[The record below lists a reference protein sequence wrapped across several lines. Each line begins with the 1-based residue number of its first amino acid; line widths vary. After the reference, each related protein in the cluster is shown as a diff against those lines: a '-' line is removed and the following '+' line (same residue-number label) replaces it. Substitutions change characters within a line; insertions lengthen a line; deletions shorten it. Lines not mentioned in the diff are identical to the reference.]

1 MKPTGSSFLQ
11 RRLAADP
18 ALFTV
23 VASLAAFGAYT
34 AMYAFRKP
42 FSAATFSGQEI
53 GGVSLKVLFVVAQ
66 LVGYTLSKF
75 LGIKIVSEAGAGR
88 RIALIAGLIGLAFV
102 PLVLLPQ
109 VPPWAQVVC
118 LFVNGLPLGMIWGLI
133 FGFLEGRR
141 VTEFLGLGMSVSFIF
156 ASGWT
161 KSVGVYLISRW
172 AVPELWMPAMA
183 GLVFVPLLVMC
194 LALLAALPAPN
205 VQDIAERSVRAPM
218 DGPQRRQFLAR
229 NAVSLALLILPYVLL
244 TVYRDL
250 RDTFMADVLKELG
263 VRPDPPFLLELNPW
277 LGSEFWPRWP
287 VCGGFAIIGRP
298 WALITCS
305 SVWERF
311 WWVGPRWR
319 FNAGGWARPLGW
331 CSPDWAVI
339 WDMFPSTACS
349 SIGFWPRHDRRE
361 PLRSSSRWPIRWAIW
376 PRPRSTSSGRF
387 PRLRRRGLS

>member
-1 MKPTGSSFLQ
+1 MKPSGSSVLQ

-53 GGVSLKVLFVVAQ
+53 GGISLKVLFVVAQ

-88 RIALIAGLIGLAFV
+88 RIALIAGLIGLAFL

-161 KSVGVYLISRW
+161 KSVG
-172 AVPELWMPAMA
+172 
-183 GLVFVPLLVMC
+183 
-194 LALLAALPAPN
+194 
-205 VQDIAERSVRAPM
+205 DI
-218 DGPQRRQFLAR
+218 
-229 NAVSLALLILPYVLL
+229 
-244 TVYRDL
+244 
-250 RDTFMADVLKELG
+250 
-263 VRPDPPFLLELNPW
+263 
-277 LGSEFWPRWP
+277 
-287 VCGGFAIIGRP
+287 
-298 WALITCS
+298 
-305 SVWERF
+305 
-311 WWVGPRWR
+311 
-319 FNAGGWARPLGW
+319 
-331 CSPDWAVI
+331 
-339 WDMFPSTACS
+339 
-349 SIGFWPRHDRRE
+349 
-361 PLRSSSRWPIRWAIW
+361 
-376 PRPRSTSSGRF
+376 
-387 PRLRRRGLS
+387 